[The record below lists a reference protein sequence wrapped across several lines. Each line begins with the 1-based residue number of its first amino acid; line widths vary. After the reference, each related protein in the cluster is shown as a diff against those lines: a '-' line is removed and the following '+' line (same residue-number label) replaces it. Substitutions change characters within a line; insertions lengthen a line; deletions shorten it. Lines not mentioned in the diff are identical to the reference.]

1 MASLVVLFILIV
13 IVYVAAPIVAIVLAV
28 RARNRA
34 DELAHRLTRLTDRLT
49 GIENQ
54 LRSTRGLAAL
64 PAPSVEPTLPWPTE
78 YQTPTSQP
86 PSIAEPVPAATSASI
101 PPVTSVPPVTPA
113 SAATVTK
120 SFEENFGTRWAVW
133 IGGIALVLGGYFL
146 VRYSIEQGLLGPGV
160 RIFLGALLAAA
171 LITLG
176 ESTRRQEKLFFNF
189 APIPAA
195 NIPSVLTA
203 AGTSVAFATTY
214 AAYALYGFL
223 GASSAFVLLGIIAL
237 ATLAAA
243 LLHGPALAGLGFV
256 GAEITPLLVTSDQPN
271 YWSLYIY
278 LAIVTA
284 ATFALARIR
293 MWRWL
298 AITGAVFGL
307 FWMIPGISGSTAAH
321 VLHALSGFAIAAV
334 VVVSGFLLGPR
345 VDVGRIDGTSSGV
358 LIAYVLGSACLV
370 IASGHDGLA
379 LAGFTGLT
387 VATVGV
393 AWRTESAAP
402 AVLAAAALA
411 ALVIADWALDTHI
424 AQLVAPPG
432 PTTGAITEP
441 ARTDAGTHLALGAF
455 LAALFGIPGFLI
467 QGRSSRAIA
476 PVLWATSSVL
486 APLAILIALYHR
498 IAGFER
504 SIPFSGFALFIA
516 AYFSLATET
525 LIQRSPRPGLAV
537 TAAIY
542 ASGAVAALALALTLA
557 LDKGWLTVGLALMVP
572 GIAWVANRRP
582 LQFLRVLAAAIVV
595 VVIARVGYEP
605 RIVGTDVGT
614 TPIFNWLLYGYGVP
628 ALSFWYA
635 GYTLRQRADDI
646 PSRIVEAAA
655 ILLTVLLAF
664 LEIRHFTNEGDVY
677 RQAAGLDELDLQ
689 VWAGLAMT
697 IGLEWVRGR
706 TRNVVHN
713 VGALVVAGLTL
724 LGIAFG
730 LCLIDN
736 PMITGDSVG
745 SIFDNLI
752 LLGYGVPAVLVVML
766 LFVTRTTR
774 PLPYR
779 VAATV
784 VAVVL
789 GLLYLSLEVA
799 RVFQGPS
806 LGLGH
811 ISDAERYT
819 YSAIWLAYGA
829 ALLGTGIVMRLTLAR
844 LASAAIVLLTVG
856 KVFLVDMNALA
867 GPWRA
872 LSFIGLGL
880 VLVGIGLLY
889 QRLLFPARA

>member
-1 MASLVVLFILIV
+1 METLLILILLL
-13 IVYVAAPIVAIVLAV
+13 YFAPPIAAIVLALNARG
-28 RARNRA
+28 RAN
-34 DELAHRLTRLTDRLT
+34 ELANRLTR
-49 GIENQ
+49 IENQ
-54 LRSTRGLAAL
+54 LASIRAPAASA
-64 PAPSVEPTLPWPTE
+64 APRVEPTLLQPIE
-78 YQTPTSQP
+78 DQTPTSQTS
-86 PSIAEPVPAATSASI
+86 SIAEPVPMTRPA
-101 PPVTSVPPVTPA
+101 SVPRVTPA
-113 SAATVTK
+113 SAATEAK

-171 LITLG
+171 LITSG
-176 ESTRRQEKLFFNF
+176 ESMRRQEKIIFNF

-195 NIPSVLTA
+195 NIPSILTA
-203 AGTSVAFATTY
+203 SGTSVAFATTY

-223 GASSAFVLLGIIAL
+223 GTTSAFVLLGMIAL
-237 ATLAAA
+237 TTLAVA

-256 GAEITPLLVTSDQPN
+256 GAEITPLLVASDHPN

-307 FWMIPGISGSTAAH
+307 FWMFPGISSATAAH
-321 VLHALSGFAIAAV
+321 VSHALSGFAIAAV

-345 VDVGRIDGTSSGV
+345 IDVGRIDGVSSGV
-358 LIAYVLGSACLV
+358 LIAYLLGSACLV
-370 IASGHDGLA
+370 MASAHNGLA

-393 AWRTESAAP
+393 AWRTEAAAP
-402 AVLAAAALA
+402 AVPVAAALA
-411 ALVIADWALDTHI
+411 ALVIGDWALDTHI
-424 AQLVAPPG
+424 AQLVALPG
-432 PTTGAITEP
+432 PTAGAITEP
-441 ARTDAGTHLALGAF
+441 ARSDAATHLALGAF
-455 LAALFGIPGFLI
+455 LAVLFGVPGFLI
-467 QGRSSRAIA
+467 QGRLNRAIA
-476 PVLWATSSVL
+476 PVLWAMSSVL
-486 APLAILIALYHR
+486 APLAILIALYYR
-498 IAGFER
+498 LAGFER
-504 SIPFSGFALFIA
+504 SIPFSGLALLIA
-516 AYFSLATET
+516 TLFSLATEA
-525 LIQRSPRPGLAV
+525 LIQRTPRPGFAV
-537 TAAIY
+537 TPAIY

-582 LQFLRVLAAAIVV
+582 LRFLRILAAAIVV
-595 VVIARVGYEP
+595 AVVARVGYEP
-605 RIVGTDVGT
+605 RIVGPDVGT

-635 GYTLRQRADDI
+635 GYTLRQHADDI
-646 PSRIVEAAA
+646 PVRIVESAA
-655 ILLTVLLAF
+655 ILLTVLLGF
-664 LEIRHFTNEGDVY
+664 LEIRHLTNEGDVY
-677 RQAAGLDELDLQ
+677 HHAAGLDELALQ
-689 VWAGLAMT
+689 VSAGLAMT

-713 VGALVVAGLTL
+713 VGAVVVAALTL
-724 LGIAFG
+724 LGIVLG
-730 LCLIDN
+730 LCLIEN
-736 PMITGDSVG
+736 PMITGSPVG
-745 SIFDNLI
+745 GVFDNLI
-752 LLGYGVPAVLVVML
+752 LLGYGVPAVLVVIL
-766 LFVTRTTR
+766 ILVTRMTR

-779 VAATV
+779 AVATV
-784 VAVVL
+784 IAVVL

-806 LGLGH
+806 LGFGH
-811 ISDAERYT
+811 ASDAERYT
-819 YSAIWLAYGA
+819 YSAIWLGYGA
-829 ALLGTGIVMRLTLAR
+829 ALLGTGIVMRWKLAR
-844 LASAAIVLLTVG
+844 LASAAVVILTVG
-856 KVFLVDMNALA
+856 KVFLVDMSALA
-867 GPWRA
+867 GAWRA

>member
-1 MASLVVLFILIV
+1 MEPALILIV
-13 IVYVAAPIVAIVLAV
+13 IAYLASPIAAIVLVVGARR
-28 RARNRA
+28 RAK
-34 DELAHRLTRLTDRLT
+34 ELANRLTI
-49 GIENQ
+49 IENQ
-54 LRSTRGLAAL
+54 LASTRTLVAAPASLAEPP
-64 PAPSVEPTLPWPTE
+64 PAQPTE
-78 YQTPTSQP
+78 SQMPTSK
-86 PSIAEPVPAATSASI
+86 PSWTAEPVPVATSAS
-101 PPVTSVPPVTPA
+101 VPPVAPA

-160 RIFLGALLAAA
+160 RIFLGAILAAA

-176 ESTRRQEKLFFNF
+176 EWTRRQEKTIFDL
-189 APIPAA
+189 APLPAA
-195 NIPSVLTA
+195 NIPSILTA
-203 AGTSVAFATTY
+203 SGTSVAFATTY

-223 GASSAFVLLGIIAL
+223 GTSSAFVLLGLIAL
-237 ATLAAA
+237 ATLTAA

-256 GAEITPLLVTSDQPN
+256 GAEATPLLVASDHPN

-284 ATFALARIR
+284 ATFTLARIR

-298 AITGAVFGL
+298 AITGAVFAL
-307 FWMIPGISGSTAAH
+307 FWMLPGISGATAAH
-321 VLHALSGFAIAAV
+321 VLHALSGFTIAAV

-345 VDVGRIDGTSSGV
+345 IVVGQIDGVSSGV

-379 LAGFTGLT
+379 LAGFTGLA

-393 AWRTESAAP
+393 AWRTEAAAP

-424 AQLVAPPG
+424 PQLVAPPG

-455 LAALFGIPGFLI
+455 LALLFGAPGFLI
-467 QGRSSRAIA
+467 QGRLSRAIA
-476 PVLWATSSVL
+476 PILWAASSVL

-504 SIPFSGFALFIA
+504 SIPFSGFALLMA
-516 AYFSLATET
+516 ALFSLATET
-525 LIQRSPRPGLAV
+525 LIKRSPRPGNAII
-537 TAAIY
+537 AAIY

-572 GIAWVANRRP
+572 GIAWVANQRP
-582 LQFLRVLAAAIVV
+582 LRFLRVLAAAIVV
-595 VVIARVGYEP
+595 VVVMRVGYEP
-605 RIVGTDVGT
+605 RIIGPEVGM

-635 GYTLRQRADDI
+635 GYALRQRADDI
-646 PSRIVEAAA
+646 PVRIVEFGA
-655 ILLTVLLAF
+655 ILLSVLLVF
-664 LEIRHFTNEGDVY
+664 LEIRHLTNEGDVY
-677 RQAAGLDELDLQ
+677 HRAAGLDELALQ
-689 VWAGLAMT
+689 VSAGLAMT

-706 TRNVVHN
+706 TQSTVHN
-713 VGALVVAGLTL
+713 VGALIVAALTL
-724 LGIAFG
+724 LAIVLG
-730 LCLIDN
+730 LCLIEN
-736 PMITGDSVG
+736 PMVTGNSVG
-745 SIFDNLI
+745 GIFYNLI
-752 LLGYGVPAVLVVML
+752 LLGYGAPAVLAMTLALVAH
-766 LFVTRTTR
+766 TTR
-774 PLPYR
+774 PMPYR
-779 VAATV
+779 AVAIV
-784 VAVVL
+784 VAVAL

-799 RVFQGPS
+799 RVFQGPT
-806 LGLGH
+806 LGFGPA
-811 ISDAERYT
+811 SDAERYT
-819 YSAIWLAYGA
+819 YSAIWLAYGV
-829 ALLGTGIVMRLTLAR
+829 ALLGTGIVMRSKLAR
-844 LASAAIVLLTVG
+844 LASAAVVLLTVG
-856 KVFLVDMNALA
+856 KVFLVDMDALA
-867 GPWRA
+867 GAWRA